1 MSPIFLQAQDRRA
14 DKAEERRQALE
25 MVEVLQK
32 GGIIV
37 RLATNARKIAGMQEV
52 LDEGELTSL
61 NRSRLKARMETTIE
75 ETRQKQE
82 LIVSLMREIYDIG
95 PVYFIFD
102 TTLVLLQGEQ
112 TSGYFLNDDLQID
125 PTINRPNDFVIARIG
140 YTDAATTSR
149 AEAMMLTDRE
159 QQALPAPFPNAITF
173 NNLGYA
179 LNKLL
184 APDIAERKRMEGMI
198 ERLRNKLNVAINT
211 MYDSEGK

>member
-1 MSPIFLQAQDRRA
+1 MSPIFLQAQDRKA
-14 DKAEERRQALE
+14 VKAEERRQALE
-25 MVEVLQK
+25 MVDVVQE
-32 GGIIV
+32 GGIVV
-37 RLATNARKIAGMQEV
+37 RLTTNARKIAGMQEV

-75 ETRQKQE
+75 ETRAQQE
-82 LIVSLMREIYDIG
+82 LIVSLMRDVYDLG

-112 TSGYFLNDDLQID
+112 TSGYFLNDDLEVD
-125 PTINRPNDFVIARIG
+125 PSITRPSDFVIARIG

-179 LNKLL
+179 LNRLL

-211 MYDSEGK
+211 MLDSEGR